1 MSNQKKAPKATA
13 DCNGYEPPSF
23 QCSSLALITLGGSPG
38 RADSGNPDTQS
49 PFGFPGE
56 SFEDGDD
63 ADKDWDW

>member
-38 RADSGNPDTQS
+38 AGDSGAEGTEM
-49 PFGFPGE
+49 PFGSGQSADFYE
-56 SFEDGDD
+56 SDD
-63 ADKDWDW
+63 QGDWDW